1 MSVSTKTAIGFIRGD
16 AKATEKVYLE
26 YRNLLYFVIATY
38 VSNKDDADDV
48 LSAAFLKAMERAK
61 TVKDPSGLKSFLCA
75 IAKNEAIDFVKKRD
89 RVESIDT
96 IDDSYGEDDRS
107 NTLLIQIEPLLTNK
121 EAIVVYYKAAF
132 SYTWEEIVAETGIPD
147 STARRIYA
155 KAMEKLRKELK

>member
-1 MSVSTKTAIGFIRGD
+1 MSTSRKTVLGFVRGE

-26 YRNLLYFVIATY
+26 YKNLMYFVIATY

-48 LSAAFLKAMERAK
+48 LSTAFLKAMERASSL
-61 TVKDPSGLKSFLCA
+61 KDPDKLKSFLCS
-75 IAKNEAIDFVKKRD
+75 IAKNEAIDFAKKKD
-89 RVESIDT
+89 RLENIESIDD
-96 IDDSYGEDDRS
+96 IYGEDDRS

-132 SYTWEEIVAETGIPD
+132 SYTWEEVASETGIPE

-155 KAMEKLRKELK
+155 KAMDKLRKELQ

>member
-26 YRNLLYFVIATY
+26 YKNLLYFVIATY

-48 LSAAFLKAMERAK
+48 LSTAFLKAMERAK

-89 RVESIDT
+89 RVEHIDT